1 MNIIYANGDIQY
13 GYLNGYF
20 ELFLEDLYED
30 EDQVLWRD
38 LTQEEFI
45 QLVAHIEQH
54 ELFDSILADIE
65 KWENYEEP
73 EHEDEDDD
81 YDPSVMSD
89 DLETICIEWFRKNI
103 TLETA

>member
-20 ELFLEDLYED
+20 ELFLEELYED

-73 EHEDEDDD
+73 EDEDEDDD

-89 DLETICIEWFRKNI
+89 DLMDICNEWFQENI
-103 TLETA
+103 KMETA